1 MLNVQ
6 RNNTTI
12 TAANQSLVDEYLD
25 WCEHKRGRSVGTLRA
40 YRSALRAYVEWCG
53 DRSVLDVST
62 AEMEDWVVRPRRGYT
77 GSRARSTSGSAAT
90 QRRDAA
96 ILRSFYKWAWERN
109 YTPLHVAA
117 AVHGPTVHN
126 ENPRPIP
133 DDHWRRLVTCTHRRK
148 GGAPFIDAQAFAVLG
163 LGFWC
168 GLRRNELVDLRS
180 HHWDGERIVGFV
192 RKGGSQ
198 DTLDVAAV
206 TQVYAQKLPQVTAR
220 LDEFLGIIAQLADT
234 NRNGSMLGLCSV
246 DAVNR
251 LMNTVCKVAAV
262 PRYTPHQ
269 LRHSAAT
276 NLLRAGTPL
285 HLVQRI
291 MNHSSP
297 TVTMRYVAAGGS
309 ELREWLGGG
318 ANGYGQTT

>member
-6 RNNTTI
+6 ATPH
-12 TAANQSLVDEYLD
+12 AVAQANQSLVDEYLD
-25 WCEHKRGRSVGTLRA
+25 WCEHKRNRSTATLRA
-40 YRSALRAYVEWCG
+40 YRSALAALVAWAG
-53 DRSVLDVST
+53 PRSLLDLGTVDL
-62 AEMEDWVVRPRRGYT
+62 EDWVVRPRREYRG
-77 GSRARSTSGSAAT
+77 RRDRSSSGSPAT

-96 ILRSFYKWAWERN
+96 IARSFYKWAWERN
-109 YTPLHVAA
+109 YTPIHVAA

-133 DDHWRRLVTCTHRRK
+133 DEHWVRLMTCPHRGK
-148 GGAPFIDAQAFAVLG
+148 GGRPFIGDREVAVLG

-168 GLRRNELVDLRS
+168 GLRRSELVGLRAV
-180 HHWDGERIVGFV
+180 HWDGSKIVGFT

-198 DTLDVAAV
+198 DTLDVATV
-206 TQVYAQKLPQVTAR
+206 LQVYVQRLPQVAVR
-220 LDEFLGIIAQLADT
+220 ADEFLGLIDKAAGQ
-234 NRNGSMLGLCSV
+234 RRSGSMLNLVSV

-251 LMNTVCKVAAV
+251 LVANACVAAGI

-297 TVTMRYVAAGGS
+297 AVTMRYVAAGGN
-309 ELREWLGGG
+309 ELNEWLRRPDD
-318 ANGYGQTT
+318 Y